1 MFSSIAPNGWVY
13 ATGPVCE
20 ASSKGAGT
28 RPAEE
33 SPTWG
38 RVSPQV
44 PRISHATPHVPVFK
58 DFRWGQ
64 AGILANLCTSRL
76 KDRGHSPIL
85 ISHISPQQR
94 TDRGKT
100 TGFSEKKFGIS
111 GVERGDRFFKLSPF
125 RNPHF
130 LAQKWRYFTV
140 NKPAPTTLGIFC
152 PNRGLWYRSEW
163 PI

>member
-1 MFSSIAPNGWVY
+1 MPPAPC
-13 ATGPVCE
+13 AKHLRKEQEPVLQKKTPPE
-20 ASSKGAGT
+20 AACRLKC
-28 RPAEE
+28 
-33 SPTWG
+33 
-38 RVSPQV
+38 
-44 PRISHATPHVPVFK
+44 PVFK

-85 ISHISPQQR
+85 ISHISPRQR

-140 NKPAPTTLGIFC
+140 NKPAPPTTLGIFC